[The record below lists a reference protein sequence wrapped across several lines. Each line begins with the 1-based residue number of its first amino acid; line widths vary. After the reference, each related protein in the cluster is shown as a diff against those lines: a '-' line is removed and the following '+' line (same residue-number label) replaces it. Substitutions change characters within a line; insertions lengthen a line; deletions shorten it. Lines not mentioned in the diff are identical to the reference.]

1 MKKTI
6 PKFAITAVAFL
17 ALAPVYAM
25 DLSQEFHQLMKQ
37 DNLYG
42 TKNLSDAK
50 NLLDRRVLSTLRN
63 AVGTA
68 LVKEK
73 FPDVIIAEI
82 SEFAIIRETFYE
94 GIQKVLKSV
103 FGEIADAGEIVNKI
117 TEMAYGPAIVFTIDR
132 ADASR
137 LLIPMVS

>member
-37 DNLYG
+37 DNLD
-42 TKNLSDAK
+42 DAK

-103 FGEIADAGEIVNKI
+103 FGESANAGEIVNKI